1 MKILTTGRQIGRT
14 LKNASRLRV
23 IASVF
28 VRHGFYNIA
37 ERIKLG
43 RFVLERITS
52 TTDEERYSTA
62 ERIRMSFEELGPT
75 FVKLGQLLASRPDL
89 VPDDWVQ
96 EFSKL
101 HAEVSPLSF
110 DVIESVLKEEFG
122 PNLYTHFQS
131 FDPNPLGS
139 ASIAQV
145 HRATLRDGTSV
156 VVKVQ
161 RPGIIQT
168 INEDLNVLYF
178 LAELLEKYVEETR
191 TFNPVGIVDEYF
203 KTLDL
208 ETNFVVEANNIR
220 RFSQNF
226 ASDPKV
232 RVPKVYFDLTT
243 ERVLTMEALTGI
255 PLSSDAAL
263 RQPGVVSE
271 EIMKIGLRAYL
282 KMVFSDGL
290 FHGDLHAGNFFIYP
304 DNSIGLIDFGVVGR
318 LNGKTQSAIANML
331 LALSR
336 EDYERLAHEYIDL
349 APFNDQVNVDLFAK
363 DLRDLVAPFF
373 GLTMKNVNLGKI
385 LLRSSSIASRHHVQ
399 VPTELMLYFKSLVS
413 IEGLGNKIQK
423 DFDFLQYALEFAN
436 ELIKTQY
443 DPNRMMHDLGQLAR
457 ESRSLVNNLPRQ
469 LNFLL
474 RKINS
479 PQHTFKL
486 QVQDVQDLKRAVE
499 SSFNLLFLG
508 LLMGALILSASYI
521 YVHDKENLINGV
533 PALSFLGFVFAGGL
547 GIVAFINYIRK

>member
-23 IASVF
+23 IVGVF
-28 VRHGFYNIA
+28 ARHGFYNIA

-43 RFVLERITS
+43 RFVLERLTT
-52 TTDEERYSTA
+52 TTDEERYTTA

-89 VPDDWVQ
+89 VPDDFVQ

-101 HAEVSPLSF
+101 HAKVSPLPF
-110 DVIESVLKEEFG
+110 EVIESVLKEEFG
-122 PNLYTHFQS
+122 EKLHEYFQS
-131 FDPNPLGS
+131 FDPEPLGS

-145 HRATLRDGTSV
+145 HRAILKDGSSV

-161 RPGIIQT
+161 RPGIIHT

-220 RFSQNF
+220 RFSLNF
-226 ASDPKV
+226 ANEPKV
-232 RVPKVYFDLTT
+232 KIPKVNFDLTT
-243 ERVLTMEALTGI
+243 ERVLTMEALDGI
-255 PLSSDAAL
+255 PLSSDSAL
-263 RQPGVVSE
+263 KQPGVNSE
-271 EIMKIGLRAYL
+271 EIIKLGLKVYL
-282 KMVFSDGL
+282 KMVFADGI
-290 FHGDLHAGNFFIYP
+290 FHGDLHAGNFFVFP

-318 LNGKTQSAIANML
+318 LNGKTQSSIANML
-331 LALSR
+331 LALSK
-336 EDYERLAHEYIDL
+336 EDYERLAYEYIDL
-349 APFNDQVNVDLFAK
+349 APFNDKVNVDLFAK

-385 LLRSSSIASRHHVQ
+385 LLKSSSIAARHHVQ
-399 VPTELMLYFKSLVS
+399 VPTELMLYFKSLVA
-413 IEGLGNKIQK
+413 IEGLGNKIQR
-423 DFDFLQYALEFAN
+423 DFDFLQHTLHFAGD
-436 ELIKTQY
+436 LIKMQY
-443 DPNRMMHDLGQLAR
+443 DPNRMMQDLGQLAR
-457 ESRSLVNNLPRQ
+457 ESRALINSLPRQ
-469 LNFLL
+469 MNFLL

-479 PQHTFKL
+479 PQHKFKL
-486 QVQDVQDLKRAVE
+486 QVADIQDLKRSVE
-499 SSFNLLFLG
+499 ISFNLMFLG
-508 LLMGALILSASYI
+508 LLMGSLILSASYI
-521 YVHDKENLINGV
+521 YVHDKENMINGI
-533 PALSFLGFVFAGGL
+533 PTLSFAGYLIAGFLGVG
-547 GIVAFINYIRK
+547 AFFNYIRK